1 MIWVWTA
8 LSSLLAVIWKQE
20 KMSLIIDLRNCA
32 RTNIQVILSKWNYFA
47 LGILKK
53 KAKKTPKNPKKQ
65 QNLGRKRKK
74 QINKKET
81 QRNKAR
87 KDTLFNSQVLS
98 ILCLLESVRS
108 VGSHCLLRIGPI
120 FKKFCSYLSSLTVTE
135 MYPYALQLNLCN
147 CGRNSCACIL
157 ILAITIKPFIL
168 CT

>member
-1 MIWVWTA
+1 
-8 LSSLLAVIWKQE
+8 
-20 KMSLIIDLRNCA
+20 MSLNCLIILACSDMKTGKNELDYRSQELCQNQYTSDSLKMKLFCTRN
-32 RTNIQVILSKWNYFA
+32 LK
-47 LGILKK
+47 KK
-53 KAKKTPKNPKKQ
+53 KAKKTPKKPKKQ

-108 VGSHCLLRIGPI
+108 VGSHCLLRIGPL
-120 FKKFCSYLSSLTVTE
+120 FKKFCSYLSYLTVTE